1 MFPYYSVTDDCGD
14 FSEAG
19 AVLAIPTPLKYQ
31 YSGSSRVRKQTRTL
45 VNGGSGLWA
54 VDEVRYLAGMELR
67 RSWQE
72 TVSGSSATRC
82 ITMPWGAISARS

>member
-1 MFPYYSVTDDCGD
+1 MSQNDREV
-14 FSEAG
+14 
-19 AVLAIPTPLKYQ
+19 YQ